1 MLTIK
6 MFEFYLDNNVCFG
19 SYIDQVRLFWRK
31 QNSIRF
37 NKKWYKLLWWLSIL
51 CNFII
56 NLFAMTILKEGK
68 VNEAID

>member
-31 QNSIRF
+31 QNFIRF

-51 CNFII
+51 CNLII

>member
-51 CNFII
+51 CNLII

>member
-19 SYIDQVRLFWRK
+19 SFIDQVRLFWRK

-51 CNFII
+51 CNLII